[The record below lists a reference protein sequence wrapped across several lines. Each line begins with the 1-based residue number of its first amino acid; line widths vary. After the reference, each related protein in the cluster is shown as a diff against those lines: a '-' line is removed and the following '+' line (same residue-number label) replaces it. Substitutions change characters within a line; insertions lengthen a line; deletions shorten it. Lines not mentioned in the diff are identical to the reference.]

1 MKKSGLDVY
10 LLLPI
15 KNFIEKQTS
24 VGISL
29 IISTV
34 LAIGIANSPLS
45 SYYHEFW
52 KQEIYIGLNEFMIR
66 KNLLH
71 WINDGLMSMFFF
83 LIGLEL
89 KKEIMHGELSSLRRA
104 VLPIAAAIG
113 GMLFPALIYFFFN
126 SGTDSISGWGIPMA
140 TDIAFALGI
149 LYLLN
154 DKVPVS
160 LKIFLTAIAIADDM
174 GAVLVIAFFYTE
186 QISLQSLGIG
196 LFFLLVLLGANYI
209 GIRNNL
215 FYAVMGIGGLWLAIM
230 LSGIHATIAAVLAA
244 FAIPTSKRIN
254 TPVFLRKVKLLSY
267 HIKTQL
273 KKPSKKARQSQEE
286 ITETIGKFSLL
297 TQDAT
302 PPLQRLENALHPF
315 VSFVVLP
322 LFAFANAGVS
332 FTAESFSYF
341 LRPVSL
347 GILLGLILGKFF
359 GIVLFTR
366 LMVAL
371 KISRLP
377 KKVHW
382 KHIYG
387 VGLLGAIG
395 FTMSLFITELAFD
408 SETYLD
414 QAKIGI
420 FSASLLAGII
430 GFFYLKYAKLTS

>member
-1 MKKSGLDVY
+1 MKKSSLDVY
-10 LLLPI
+10 LILPI

-29 IISTV
+29 IISTL
-34 LAIGIANSPLS
+34 LAISIANSPLS
-45 SYYHEFW
+45 SYYHDFW
-52 KQEIYIGLNEFMIR
+52 KQEIFVGLNDFVIR
-66 KNLLH
+66 KSLLH

-83 LIGLEL
+83 LVGLEL
-89 KKEIMHGELSSLRRA
+89 KKEIIHGELSSLRRA
-104 VLPIAAAIG
+104 VLPVAAAIG
-113 GMLFPALIYFFFN
+113 GMLFPALIYFLFN

-215 FYAVMGIGGLWLAIM
+215 FYAVMGIAGLWLAIL

-254 TPVFLRKVKLLSY
+254 TPLFLRKVKFLSY
-267 HIKTQL
+267 NIKTLL
-273 KKPSKKARQSQEE
+273 KKPSKKARQSQEK
-286 ITETIGKFSLL
+286 ITETICKFSLL

-341 LRPVSL
+341 LKPVSL

-371 KISRLP
+371 KISSLP

-420 FSASLLAGII
+420 FSASLLAGIL
-430 GFFYLKYAKLTS
+430 GYFYLKIIRA

>member
-1 MKKSGLDVY
+1 MKKSNLDVY

-34 LAIGIANSPLS
+34 LALVIANSPLAD
-45 SYYHEFW
+45 YYHDFW
-52 KQEIYIGLNEFMIR
+52 KQEVFIGFNEFVIN
-66 KNLLH
+66 KSLLH

-83 LIGLEL
+83 LVGLEL
-89 KKEIMHGELSSLRRA
+89 KKEIMHGQLSNLRGA
-104 VLPIAAAIG
+104 ILPIAAALG
-113 GMLFPALIYFFFN
+113 GMLFPALIYSFFN
-126 SGTDSISGWGIPMA
+126 FGTESISGWGIPMA

-149 LYLLN
+149 LYLLG

-174 GAVLVIAFFYTE
+174 GAVLVIAIFYTE
-186 QISLQSLGIG
+186 EISLQSLGIG
-196 LFFLLVLLGANYI
+196 LFFLLVLILANYV
-209 GIRNNL
+209 GIRNML
-215 FYAVMGIGGLWLAIM
+215 FYAVMGIGGLWLAIL
-230 LSGIHATIAAVLAA
+230 LSGIHVTIAAVLAA

-254 TPVFLRKVKLLSY
+254 TPIFLRKAKLLSY
-267 HIKTQL
+267 HIKNQL
-273 KKPSKKARQSQEE
+273 KKTYLSPEKNQEE
-286 ITETIGKFSLL
+286 ISHTIEKFSLL

-302 PPLQRLENALHPF
+302 PPLQRIEHTLQPF

-322 LFAFANAGVS
+322 LFAFANAGVN
-332 FTAESFSYF
+332 FNAESLSYF
-341 LRPVSL
+341 LKPVSL
-347 GILLGLILGKFF
+347 GIILGLIFGKFM
-359 GIVLFTR
+359 GIVIFTR

-371 KISRLP
+371 KISSLP
-377 KKVHW
+377 SKVQW

-387 VGLLGAIG
+387 VGILGAIG

-408 SETYLD
+408 TETYLD
-414 QAKIGI
+414 QAKIGV

-430 GFFYLKYAKLTS
+430 GYFYLKIIRL

>member
-1 MKKSGLDVY
+1 MKKSNIDVY

-29 IISTV
+29 IISTI
-34 LAIGIANSPLS
+34 LALVIANSPFS
-45 SYYHEFW
+45 AYYHDFW
-52 KQEIYIGLNEFMIR
+52 KQDIFIGVNDFIIS
-66 KNLLH
+66 KSLLH

-83 LIGLEL
+83 LVGLQL
-89 KKEIMHGELSSLRRA
+89 KKEILYGELSNFRKA
-104 VLPIAAAIG
+104 ILPLAAALG
-113 GMLFPALIYFFFN
+113 GMLFPALIYSFFN
-126 SGTDSISGWGIPMA
+126 FGTDSISGWGIPMA

-149 LYLLN
+149 LYLLG

-186 QISLQSLGIG
+186 EISLQSLGIG
-196 LFFLLVLLGANYI
+196 VFFLLLLLLANYI
-209 GIRNNL
+209 GIRNML
-215 FYAVMGIGGLWLAIM
+215 FYAIMGIGGLWLAIM
-230 LSGIHATIAAVLAA
+230 LSGIHATIAAVMAA

-254 TPVFLRKVKLLSY
+254 TSIFLRKAKLLSY
-267 HIKTQL
+267 HIKNQL
-273 KKPSKKARQSQEE
+273 KKPNKTPFKNQEE
-286 ITETIGKFSLL
+286 ISNTIEKFALL

-302 PPLQRLENALHPF
+302 PPLQRIEHALQPF

-332 FTAESFSYF
+332 FTSESLTYF
-341 LRPVSL
+341 LKPVSL
-347 GILLGLILGKFF
+347 GILLGLIVGKFL
-359 GIVLFTR
+359 GIVLFTK
-366 LMVAL
+366 LMVGL
-371 KISRLP
+371 KISSLP
-377 KKVHW
+377 RMVKW

-408 SETYLD
+408 TETYLD
-414 QAKIGI
+414 QAKTGV
-420 FSASLLAGII
+420 FAASLLAGVI
-430 GFFYLKYAKLTS
+430 GYYYLKIVRN